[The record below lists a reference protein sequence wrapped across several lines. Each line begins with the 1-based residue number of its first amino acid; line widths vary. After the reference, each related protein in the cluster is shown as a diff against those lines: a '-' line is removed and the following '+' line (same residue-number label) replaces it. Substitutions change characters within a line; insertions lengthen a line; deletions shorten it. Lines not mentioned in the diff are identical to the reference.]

1 MWFFGDKR
9 GQDLI
14 DKVRALHSQDMV
26 KDVLTQLYADLSTL
40 DSKASGL
47 LTVDGLFVAI
57 LSLYPSLNVIG
68 DAKTRARITVLID
81 LQLVLAV
88 VSAFLCMLV
97 VRVSWRFYRL
107 IPMNATTEADFER
120 EIDRIAN
127 VIDDRTHYYWLAW
140 LLTTFA
146 FIVTLAWWSNWA
158 GAAGAVALLIWTA
171 RRG

>member
-88 VSAFLCMLV
+88 GQSG
-97 VRVSWRFYRL
+97 RVHRDVESDRL
-107 IPMNATTEADFER
+107 RAR
-120 EIDRIAN
+120 L
-127 VIDDRTHYYWLAW
+127 LAVEG
-140 LLTTFA
+140 LD
-146 FIVTLAWWSNWA
+146 
-158 GAAGAVALLIWTA
+158 
-171 RRG
+171 